1 MGSQSTAPLPASELS
16 ASLNEVSECFTNRS
30 ALGFRPVLDG
40 PDIILSGTATAVTKT
55 DLEMIEFT
63 ADACATA
70 LYLVQKRHNIDP
82 KTRNFSEVQRQEF
95 GTIATYYMTNQFE
108 YLQAQEEEPG
118 TVSESCNYHVLDS
131 GTWKRLVEEDRHKV
145 IRMGEWTEAG
155 RIVTNAW
162 ERYAK
167 SPATNSREDADDG
180 TDSDGGRTYVDAVE
194 SQEPDV
200 EVPK

>member
-16 ASLNEVSECFTNRS
+16 STNASLNEVSECFTNRS

-40 PDIILSGTATAVTKT
+40 PDIILSGTATAMTNT

-82 KTRNFSEVQRQEF
+82 KTRDFSEVQRQDFE
-95 GTIATYYMTNQFE
+95 TIATYYMTNQFE

-155 RIVTNAW
+155 RIV
-162 ERYAK
+162 
-167 SPATNSREDADDG
+167 
-180 TDSDGGRTYVDAVE
+180 V
-194 SQEPDV
+194 
-200 EVPK
+200 